1 MQRPRSSVHETSGR
15 AEDGQDERSRFTEI
29 PNDRE
34 RRELT
39 LCGVMD
45 TIPGLVWSAL
55 PDGDVEFC
63 NQRWLDYTG
72 MAFNEIKGWGWA
84 AASHPEDITD
94 LQERWRAALEQA
106 TSFEA
111 EARMRRADGC
121 YRWFLIQALPLRDSG
136 GRIIRWYGTNT
147 DIEDL
152 KLAQE
157 ELRKQTSRLDELFE
171 QAPEA
176 VAVLSTDDRI
186 VRVNKEFARMFGY
199 EPDEVLQLPI
209 NDLIVP
215 EAQIESAR
223 AYTRLLKEGGRVE
236 VETVRRRK
244 DGIEIDVS
252 LLAVSVRTASGEQV
266 VNYAIYRD
274 ITERK
279 RAEERLR
286 ESEARFQAMADTAPV
301 LIWMTGTDALCNY
314 FNKPWLDFTGRTM
327 EQEVGPGWTEGVH
340 PDDVQGCFDGF
351 LPAFHARKPFRME
364 YRLRRADGEYRW
376 LMESGIPRYTGA
388 GEFVGYIGSNIDI
401 TDLKRAAAERQRL
414 RELEA
419 DLAHINRVSMMGE
432 LTASLAHE
440 IKQPIAAALM
450 DAKTCVRWLRRDTPD
465 VAEGCEAASRMIK
478 DATRAAEVIDRVR
491 SLYRRDTS
499 DRELLDI
506 NEIIGEMIILLH
518 DKADRTSI
526 SIRTELASGLPRI
539 TADRVQ
545 LQQVLMN
552 LMLNGIEAMKDANG
566 ELTITSRRT
575 NDGQVLISVSDSGIG
590 LPIGEGDRIF
600 EAFFTTKEQ
609 GTGLGLSISRRIIES
624 HGGHLW
630 ACANT
635 GSGATFQFTLP
646 IDMAASSPSAA

>member
-1 MQRPRSSVHETSGR
+1 MQRPRSSVHETSAR
-15 AEDGQDERSRFTEI
+15 TEDGHDERSRVTEI

-39 LCGVMD
+39 LRGVMD

-72 MAFNEIKGWGWA
+72 MSFNEIKGWGWA
-84 AASHPEDITD
+84 AAIHPEDITD
-94 LQERWRAALEQA
+94 LQERWRAALERS
-106 TSFEA
+106 TSYEA
-111 EARMRRADGC
+111 EARLRRVDGC
-121 YRWFLIQALPLRDSG
+121 YRWFLIQAMPLRDSG

-157 ELRKQTSRLDELFE
+157 ELQKQTSRLDELFE

-186 VRVNKEFARMFGY
+186 VRVNKEFTRMFGY
-199 EPDEVLQLPI
+199 EPAEVLQLPI

-215 EAQIESAR
+215 ETQIDSSR
-223 AYTRLLKEGGRVE
+223 AYARLLKEGGRVE

-252 LLAVSVRTASGEQV
+252 LLAVSVRTASGEPV

-286 ESEARFQAMADTAPV
+286 ESEARFQSMADTAPV

-340 PDDVQGCFDGF
+340 PDDVQGCFDCF

-465 VAEGCEAASRMIK
+465 IAEGCEAASRMIH

-491 SLYRRDTS
+491 SLYKRDTS
-499 DRELLDI
+499 DRELLDV
-506 NEIIGEMIILLH
+506 NEIIREMIILLH
-518 DKADRTSI
+518 DKADRNSI
-526 SIRTELASGLPRI
+526 SIRTELDSGLPRI

-552 LMLNGIEAMKDANG
+552 LLLNGIEAMKGTNG
-566 ELTITSRRT
+566 ELTITSKRT
-575 NDGQVLISVSDSGIG
+575 DDAQLLISVSDSGIG
-590 LPIGEGDRIF
+590 LPVGEGDRIF
-600 EAFFTTKEQ
+600 EAFFTTKAQ
-609 GTGLGLSISRRIIES
+609 GTGMGLSISRRIVES
-624 HGGHLW
+624 HGGRLW

-646 IDMAASSPSAA
+646 IDMVASPPSAA

>member
-1 MQRPRSSVHETSGR
+1 MQRPRSSLHETSAR
-15 AEDGQDERSRFTEI
+15 PEEGQDERSRVTEI

-34 RRELT
+34 RRELS
-39 LCGVMD
+39 LRGVMD

-72 MAFNEIKGWGWA
+72 MSFNEIKGWGWTA
-84 AASHPEDITD
+84 AIHPQDITG
-94 LQERWRAALEQA
+94 LRERWRAALVQS
-106 TSFEA
+106 TSLEA
-111 EARMRRADGC
+111 EARMYRADGC
-121 YRWFLIQALPLRDSG
+121 YRWFLIQAVPLRDSG

-147 DIEDL
+147 DIEEL

-157 ELRKQTSRLDELFE
+157 ELQKQTSRLDELFE

-186 VRVNKEFARMFGY
+186 VRVNKEFTRMFGY
-199 EPDEVLQLPI
+199 EPDEVLQLRI

-215 EAQIESAR
+215 EAQIESSR

-314 FNKPWLDFTGRTM
+314 FNKPWLEFTGRTM
-327 EQEVGPGWTEGVH
+327 EQEVGTGWTEAVH
-340 PDDVQGCFDGF
+340 PDDVQGCFDCF
-351 LPAFHARKPFRME
+351 LPSFHARKPFRME

-376 LMESGIPRYTGA
+376 VIESGIPRYTGG
-388 GEFVGYIGSNIDI
+388 GEFAGYIGSNIDI
-401 TDLKRAAAERQRL
+401 TELKRAEAERERL
-414 RELEA
+414 HKLEA
-419 DLAHINRVSMMGE
+419 DLAHMNRVSMMGE
-432 LTASLAHE
+432 LAGSLAHE
-440 IKQPIAAALM
+440 IKQPIAAALT
-450 DAKTCVRWLRRDTPD
+450 DAKTCLRWLRRDAPD
-465 VAEGCEAASRMIK
+465 VAEGCEAASRMIQ

-499 DRELLDI
+499 DREQFYI
-506 NEIIGEMIILLH
+506 NEIIREMSALLY
-518 DKADRTSI
+518 DKANRNSI
-526 SIRTELASGLPRI
+526 SIRTELDPGLPLI
-539 TADRVQ
+539 TADRIQ

-552 LMLNGIEAMKDANG
+552 LILNAIEAMKDANG
-566 ELTITSRRT
+566 DLTITSKRT
-575 NDGQVLISVSDSGIG
+575 ADGQLLVSVSDSGIG
-590 LPIGEGDRIF
+590 LPVGEVGRIF
-600 EAFFTTKEQ
+600 EAFFTTKDQ
-609 GTGLGLSISRRIIES
+609 GTGIGLSISRRIIES
-624 HGGHLW
+624 HGGRLW
-630 ACANT
+630 ASANT
-635 GSGATFQFTLP
+635 GRGATFQFTLP
-646 IDMAASSPSAA
+646 IDMATSSPSAA